1 LTDQLSIRSP
11 QQAAEFAQDIFLTM
25 REKEPDYMV
34 SPTYL
39 EKQSTDI
46 KDTSRAFLIEWVID
60 VQRKFRLLPETLFV
74 AVQICDRYL
83 STVKCKKSDLHL
95 IGVTSILISTKY
107 EEIYP
112 PEMHELISVSENKFK
127 KAEVLA
133 MEFKM
138 LLALDFDFT
147 QPSIYR
153 FLERFR
159 KISILQ
165 NDDQAFFFA

>member
-1 LTDQLSIRSP
+1 
-11 QQAAEFAQDIFLTM
+11 
-25 REKEPDYMV
+25 
-34 SPTYL
+34 
-39 EKQSTDI
+39 
-46 KDTSRAFLIEWVID
+46 